1 MKPKKGELP
10 GVGSS
15 SFRWRCILLFGL
27 FKIKPKPEPVVLAP
41 SAENKPHFAHPL
53 RGWTNVGLYEVHG
66 VNPKTGRSNKKMI
79 EALSEGQ
86 AVAAA
91 VAAGLADPITVSE
104 VPQRMATDRQIEFA
118 ESLGEDVPAGATLL
132 DASALICR
140 VQDGETEEKAITQE
154 QWAAAWV
161 AGVPMSALAGQKFYR
176 SAMKG
181 AKL

>member
-1 MKPKKGELP
+1 M
-10 GVGSS
+10 GSS
-15 SFRWRCILLFGL
+15 PFRWRCILLFCL
-27 FKIKPKPEPVVLAP
+27 FKKKQKPEPEPVVIAP
-41 SAENKPHFAHPL
+41 SADLKPHFAHPL

-86 AVAAA
+86 AIAAA
-91 VAAGLADPITVSE
+91 AATGLSDPITVWE
-104 VPQRMATDRQIEFA
+104 VPQRMATERQIKLA

-140 VQDGETEEKAITQE
+140 VQDGETEEMAITPE
-154 QWAAAWV
+154 QWAAAWA